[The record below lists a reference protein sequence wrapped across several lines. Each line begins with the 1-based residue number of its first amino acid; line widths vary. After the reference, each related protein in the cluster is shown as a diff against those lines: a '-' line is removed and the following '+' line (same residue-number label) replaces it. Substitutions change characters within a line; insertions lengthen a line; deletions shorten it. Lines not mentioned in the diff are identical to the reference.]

1 MWWQKCQLSPPPSGE
16 MRDRDREMKGTE
28 NRRKPAFPAGT
39 HPILTPSVSLS
50 FPVNSNEGGVLGDC
64 QLLPGP
70 GGAGRVQFSGWSE
83 RSRQAA
89 AYQETLLNWEGL

>member
-1 MWWQKCQLSPPPSGE
+1 

-28 NRRKPAFPAGT
+28 NKRKSAFPAGT
-39 HPILTPSVSLS
+39 HPIFTLSVSLS

-70 GGAGRVQFSGWSE
+70 GGGAVLRVVWKEQASSRLSGNI
-83 RSRQAA
+83 A
-89 AYQETLLNWEGL
+89 